1 MVQVSEI
8 VMIYLVVRI
17 WDFAG
22 KVLHT
27 ACAKHVSTSVVSVLI
42 LPRQFDWT
50 FEVTIMRY

>member
-22 KVLHT
+22 KVLRT